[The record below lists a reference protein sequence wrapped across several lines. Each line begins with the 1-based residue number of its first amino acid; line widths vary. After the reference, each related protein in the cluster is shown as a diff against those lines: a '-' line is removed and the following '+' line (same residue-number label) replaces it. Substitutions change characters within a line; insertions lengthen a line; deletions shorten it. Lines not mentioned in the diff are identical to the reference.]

1 MILYTYTADN
11 MNNEKETFLR
21 LLYHDSRNGVMI
33 RLRKDVKG
41 GVSSFS
47 TTDIKE
53 LAATGTDDNAHIYT
67 SVNTF
72 RGAKRTAD
80 KIFNYGSIYIDLDC
94 HAEDPEAVETAKKR
108 TVEILEQAY
117 ASGEIAVPTLITDTG
132 RGFGIQYV
140 LNKSIANG
148 NNVAQR
154 NFYKKVRQGIFDKYK
169 ELMEAEQA
177 AQPDPAVLD
186 DARVCRMPGT
196 YNKAAEKY
204 CRLIYADEHYYEL
217 SELVKSCHLW
227 DWEDKETYQQ
237 KKEQRQDRKAIAR
250 KIISFQGNYTS
261 FLQNR
266 IEQLKMLQ
274 RIRKDACT
282 NRCREQLLFIAYS
295 ALVQVDRVHAVERL
309 HQMNA
314 EFTQPLDKKE
324 LVHIIEETDSDQKG
338 FYKLPDEYVVRTLD
352 LTEEEITALGFGSGW
367 RRTAAKRE
375 TAKRR
380 NEIRNQVVR
389 LLGQADRL
397 TYDEIA
403 ELVGIS
409 RRTVCTI
416 AKEAGISR
424 YKKNVPDPEV
434 SNSAEETAE
443 LSKKMEQTENANFCI
458 ESVCVDSVRV
468 GLCAFSG
475 TGLIFSQLF
484 RVYDDCRKVP
494 SLQEFLFQRMSH
506 SLNLYATLSEAALM
520 AAQLEDLRMLSLWLV
535 DVQVECS
542 ENTG

>member
-11 MNNEKETFLR
+11 MNIEKETFLR
-21 LLYHDSRNGVMI
+21 FLYHDSRNGVMI
-33 RLRKDVKG
+33 RLRKDLKG

-47 TTDIKE
+47 TTDIEE
-53 LAATGTDDNAHIYT
+53 LAATGTDDAHIYT

-72 RGAKRTAD
+72 RGARRTAD
-80 KIFNYGSIYIDLDC
+80 KVFNYGSIYIDLDC
-94 HAEDPEAVETAKKR
+94 HAEDPEAAQAAKEK
-108 TVEILEQAY
+108 TVELLEQAY

-154 NFYKKVRQGIFDKYK
+154 NFFKKVRQGIFDQYK
-169 ELMEAEQA
+169 QLMEAEQA

-196 YNKAAEKY
+196 YNKAAERY
-204 CRLIYADEHYYEL
+204 CRLIYAEEHYFEL

-237 KKEQRQDRKAIAR
+237 KKEQRQGKKATAR
-250 KIISFQGNYTS
+250 KIIPFEGNYHS

-266 IEQLKMLQ
+266 IEQLQMLQ

-295 ALVQVDRVHAVERL
+295 ALVQVDREHAVERL

-324 LVHIIEETDSDQKG
+324 VVHIIEETDADQKG
-338 FYKLPDEYVVRTLD
+338 YYKLPDEYVVRTLD
-352 LTEEEITALGFGSGW
+352 LTEEEITALRFGSGW
-367 RRTAAKRE
+367 KRTAAKRA
-375 TAKRR
+375 TAKKR
-380 NEIRNQVVR
+380 NEIRNQVVK

-397 TYDEIA
+397 SYNEIA

-424 YKKNVPDPEV
+424 YKKNVSDPEV
-434 SNSAEETAE
+434 VDSSEETVEAPQ
-443 LSKKMEQTENANFCI
+443 KREQTKSANFCI
-458 ESVCVDSVRV
+458 ESVCVDSVRGV
-468 GLCAFSG
+468 LAAFSG
-475 TGLIFSQLF
+475 TGVIYEQLL
-484 RVYDDCRKVP
+484 RAYDECACIEG
-494 SLQEFLFQRMSH
+494 LQLLLLKRMSH
-506 SLNLYATLSEAALM
+506 SVSLYSGLSLTALM
-520 AAQLEDLRMLSLWLV
+520 TAQLDDLCVLAKWLIEATPFPE
-535 DVQVECS
+535 QVL
-542 ENTG
+542 

>member
-11 MNNEKETFLR
+11 MNIEKETFLR

-33 RLRKDVKG
+33 RLRKDLRG

-53 LAATGTDDNAHIYT
+53 LAATGTDDAHIYT

-72 RGAKRTAD
+72 RGAKRTSD
-80 KIFNYGSIYIDLDC
+80 KVFNYGSIYIDLDC
-94 HAEDPEAVETAKKR
+94 HAEDPEVVQAAKEK
-108 TVEILEQAY
+108 TVALLEQVY
-117 ASGEIAVPTLITDTG
+117 NSGQIAVPTLITDTG

-177 AQPDPAVLD
+177 AHPDPAVLD

-227 DWEDKETYQQ
+227 EWEDRETYQQ
-237 KKEQRQDRKAIAR
+237 KQGRTATAR
-250 KIISFQGNYTS
+250 KIIPFQGNYTS

-266 IEQLKMLQ
+266 IEQLQMLQ
-274 RIRKDACT
+274 RIRKDDCT

-295 ALVQVDRVHAVERL
+295 ALVQTDKEHAVERL
-309 HQMNA
+309 HEINA
-314 EFTQPLDKKE
+314 EFTQPLDRKE
-324 LVHIIEETDSDQKG
+324 VVHIVKETDADQKG
-338 FYKLPDEYVVRTLD
+338 YYKLPDEYVVRTLD
-352 LTEEEITALGFGSGW
+352 LTEEEIAALGFGSGW

-380 NEIRNQVVR
+380 NKIRNQVVK
-389 LLGQADRL
+389 LLGQVDRL
-397 TYDEIA
+397 SYNEIA

-424 YKKNVPDPEV
+424 YKKHVPDPEV
-434 SNSAEETAE
+434 VDSSEETVEAPQ
-443 LSKKMEQTENANFCI
+443 KREQIKSANFCI
-458 ESVCVDSVRV
+458 ESVCVDSVRTA
-468 GLCAFSG
+468 LCGFSG
-475 TGLIFSQLF
+475 TGLIFLQLL
-484 RVYDDCRKVP
+484 RVYDECIKVP
-494 SLQEFLFQRMSH
+494 SLQESLFQRMSS
-506 SLNLYATLSEAALM
+506 SLDLYATLSEAALM
-520 AAQLEDLRMLSLWLV
+520 TAQLEDLRMLSLWLI
-535 DVQVECS
+535 DVQVGCS
-542 ENTG
+542 VNTG

>member
-1 MILYTYTADN
+1 MILYTYKADN
-11 MNNEKETFLR
+11 MNIEKETFLR
-21 LLYHDSRNGVMI
+21 FLYHDSRNGVMI

-47 TTDIKE
+47 TTDIRE
-53 LAATGTDDNAHIYT
+53 LAATGTDDAHIYT

-94 HAEDPEAVETAKKR
+94 HAEDPEAVQAAKEK
-108 TVEILEQAY
+108 TVELLEQAY

-154 NFYKKVRQGIFDKYK
+154 NFFKRVRQGIFDQYK
-169 ELMEAEQA
+169 QLMEAKSA

-227 DWEDKETYQQ
+227 EWEDRETYQQ
-237 KKEQRQDRKAIAR
+237 KKEQRQGRKATAR
-250 KIISFQGNYTS
+250 KIIPFKGNYTS

-266 IEQLKMLQ
+266 IEQLQTLQ
-274 RIRKDACT
+274 RIRRDECT

-295 ALVQVDRVHAVERL
+295 ALVQVDREHAVERL
-309 HQMNA
+309 HQINA

-324 LVHIIEETDSDQKG
+324 VVHIIEETDSDQKG

-352 LTEEEITALGFGSGW
+352 LTEEEIIALGFGSGW
-367 RRTAAKRE
+367 RRTAAKRK
-375 TAKRR
+375 TAKKRS
-380 NEIRNQVVR
+380 EIRNQVVE
-389 LLGQADRL
+389 LLEQADRL
-397 TYDEIA
+397 SYNKIA
-403 ELVGIS
+403 EQVGIS

-434 SNSAEETAE
+434 VDSSEETVEAPQ
-443 LSKKMEQTENANFCI
+443 KREQTKSANFCI
-458 ESVCVDSVRV
+458 ESVCVDSVRGV
-468 GLCAFSG
+468 LTAFSE
-475 TGLIFSQLF
+475 TGVIYEQLL
-484 RVYDDCRKVP
+484 RVYDACTCIP
-494 SLQEFLFQRMSH
+494 SLQSFLLKRMSH
-506 SLNLYATLSEAALM
+506 SVSLYSGMHLTELM
-520 AAQLEDLRMLSLWLV
+520 KAQLEDLCVMAKWLIEATPSPE
-535 DVQVECS
+535 QVI
-542 ENTG
+542 

>member
-11 MNNEKETFLR
+11 MNIEKETFLR
-21 LLYHDSRNGVMI
+21 FLYHDSRNGVMI
-33 RLRKDVKG
+33 RLRKDVNG

-53 LAATGTDDNAHIYT
+53 LAATGTDDAHIYT
-67 SVNTF
+67 TVNTF
-72 RGAKRTAD
+72 RGAKRTSD
-80 KIFNYGSIYIDLDC
+80 KVFNYGSIYIDLDC
-94 HAEDPEAVETAKKR
+94 HAEDPEAVQATKEK
-108 TVEILEQAY
+108 TVELLEQVY

-140 LNKSIANG
+140 LSKSIANG

-154 NFYKKVRQGIFDKYK
+154 NFFKKVRQGIFDKYK
-169 ELMEAEQA
+169 QLMEAEQV

-196 YNKAAEKY
+196 YNKAADRY

-227 DWEDKETYQQ
+227 EWEDRETYHQ
-237 KKEQRQDRKAIAR
+237 KKEQKQGRKATAR
-250 KIISFQGNYTS
+250 KIIPFDGNYTS

-403 ELVGIS
+403 EQVGVS

-458 ESVCVDSVRV
+458 ESVCGDSVRV
-468 GLCAFSG
+468 GLCAFSD
-475 TGLIFSQLF
+475 TGLIFSQLL

-494 SLQEFLFQRMSH
+494 SLQESLFQRMSH

-520 AAQLEDLRMLSLWLV
+520 AAQLEDLSMLSLWLV

>member
-1 MILYTYTADN
+1 MILYTYKADN

-33 RLRKDVKG
+33 RLRKDLRG

-53 LAATGTDDNAHIYT
+53 LAATGTDDAHIYT

-80 KIFNYGSIYIDLDC
+80 KVFNYGSIYIDLDC
-94 HAEDPEAVETAKKR
+94 HVEDPEAVQAAKEK
-108 TVEILEQAY
+108 TVALLEQAY

-140 LNKSIANG
+140 LGKSIANG
-148 NNVAQR
+148 NNIAQR

-196 YNKAAEKY
+196 YNKAAERY
-204 CRLIYADEHYYEL
+204 CRLIYAEEHFFEL
-217 SELVKSCHLW
+217 SELVQSCHLW
-227 DWEDKETYQQ
+227 DWEDRETYQQ
-237 KKEQRQDRKAIAR
+237 KKEQRQGKKAR
-250 KIISFQGNYTS
+250 KIIPFEGNYTS

-266 IEQLKMLQ
+266 IEQLQMLQ
-274 RIRKDACT
+274 RIRRDECT

-295 ALVQVDRVHAVERL
+295 ALVQTDKEHAVERL
-309 HQMNA
+309 HEINS

-324 LVHIIEETDSDQKG
+324 LVHIIKEADADPKG

-352 LTEEEITALGFGSGW
+352 LTEEEIAALGFGSGW

-375 TAKRR
+375 TAKKR

-475 TGLIFSQLF
+475 TGLIFSQLL

-494 SLQEFLFQRMSH
+494 SLQESLFQRMSN
-506 SLNLYATLSEAALM
+506 SLNFYATLSEAALM

>member
-1 MILYTYTADN
+1 MILYTYKADT

-33 RLRKDVKG
+33 RLRKDIKG

-53 LAATGTDDNAHIYT
+53 LAATGTDDAHIYT

-72 RGAKRTAD
+72 RGAKRTSD
-80 KIFNYGSIYIDLDC
+80 KVFNYGSIYIDLDC
-94 HAEDPEAVETAKKR
+94 HAEDPEAIETAKKR

-117 ASGEIAVPTLITDTG
+117 AAGEIAVPTLITDTG

-140 LNKSIANG
+140 LHKSIANG
-148 NNVAQR
+148 NNAAQR
-154 NFYKKVRQGIFDKYK
+154 NFFKKVRQGIFDKYK
-169 ELMEAEQA
+169 ELMEVEPA
-177 AQPDPAVLD
+177 AKPDPAVLD

-196 YNKAAEKY
+196 YNKAADRY
-204 CRLIYADEHYYEL
+204 CRLIYAEEHYFEL
-217 SELVKSCHLW
+217 SELVQSCHLW

-237 KKEQRQDRKAIAR
+237 KREQRQSREATAR
-250 KIISFQGNYTS
+250 KIIPFQGNYIS

-266 IEQLKMLQ
+266 IEQLQVLQ

-309 HQMNA
+309 HEINA
-314 EFTQPLDKKE
+314 EFTQPLEKKE
-324 LVHIIEETDSDQKG
+324 LVHIVTETDADPKG
-338 FYKLPDEYVVRTLD
+338 FYKLTDEYVVRTLD

-367 RRTAAKRE
+367 KRTAAKRA
-375 TAKRR
+375 TAKKR
-380 NEIRNQVVR
+380 NEIRNQVVK
-389 LLGQADRL
+389 LLGQVDRL
-397 TYDEIA
+397 SYNEIA

-424 YKKNVPDPEV
+424 YKKHVPDPEV
-434 SNSAEETAE
+434 VDSSEETVEAPQ
-443 LSKKMEQTENANFCI
+443 KREQTKSANFCI
-458 ESVCVDSVRV
+458 ESVCVDSVRGV
-468 GLCAFSG
+468 LTAFSG
-475 TGLIFSQLF
+475 TGVIYEQLL
-484 RVYDDCRKVP
+484 RAYDDCICIP
-494 SLQEFLFQRMSH
+494 SLQSFLLKRMAH
-506 SLNLYATLSEAALM
+506 SVSLYSGMNLTELM
-520 AAQLEDLRMLSLWLV
+520 TAQLEDLCVLAKWLIEAIPSPE
-535 DVQVECS
+535 QVI
-542 ENTG
+542 

>member
-11 MNNEKETFLR
+11 MNIEKETFLR

-53 LAATGTDDNAHIYT
+53 LAATGTDDAHIYT

-94 HAEDPEAVETAKKR
+94 HAEDPEAVQAAKEK
-108 TVEILEQAY
+108 TVELLEQAY
-117 ASGEIAVPTLITDTG
+117 ASGQIAVPTLITDTG

-140 LNKSIANG
+140 LKQSIANG
-148 NNVAQR
+148 NNAAQR
-154 NFYKKVRQGIFDKYK
+154 NFFKKVRQGIFDKYK

-204 CRLIYADEHYYEL
+204 CRLIYAEEHFFEL
-217 SELVKSCHLW
+217 SELVQSCQLW
-227 DWEDKETYQQ
+227 DWEDRETYQQ
-237 KKEQRQDRKAIAR
+237 KKAQRQGKKATAR
-250 KIISFQGNYTS
+250 KIIPFEGNYNS

-266 IEQLKMLQ
+266 IEQLQMLQ
-274 RIRKDACT
+274 RIRKDECT

-295 ALVQVDRVHAVERL
+295 ALVQTDKEHAVERL
-309 HQMNA
+309 HEINA
-314 EFTQPLDKKE
+314 EFTQPLDRKE
-324 LVHIIEETDSDQKG
+324 LVHIVKETDADQKG
-338 FYKLPDEYVVRTLD
+338 YYKLPDEYVVRTLD

-367 RRTAAKRE
+367 RRTAEKRE
-375 TAKRR
+375 TAKKRS
-380 NEIRNQVVR
+380 EIRNQVVE
-389 LLGQADRL
+389 LLEQADRL
-397 TYDEIA
+397 TYNEIA
-403 ELVGIS
+403 EQVGIS

-424 YKKNVPDPEV
+424 YKKNLPDPEIG
-434 SNSAEETAE
+434 NSSEETVE
-443 LSKKMEQTENANFCI
+443 PSQKMEQTESANFCI

-468 GLCAFSG
+468 VLTAFSG
-475 TGLIFSQLF
+475 TGVIYEQLL
-484 RVYDDCRKVP
+484 RAYDDCTCIP
-494 SLQEFLFQRMSH
+494 SLRSLLLKRMSQSV
-506 SLNLYATLSEAALM
+506 SLYTDLCLTELM
-520 AAQLEDLRMLSLWLV
+520 KAQLEDLCVMANWLIEATPSLE
-535 DVQVECS
+535 QVV
-542 ENTG
+542 